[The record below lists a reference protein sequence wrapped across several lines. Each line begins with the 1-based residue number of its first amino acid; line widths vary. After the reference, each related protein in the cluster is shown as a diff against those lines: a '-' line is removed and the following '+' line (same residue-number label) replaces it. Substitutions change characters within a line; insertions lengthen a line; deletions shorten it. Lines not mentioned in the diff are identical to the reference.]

1 MIKAEPK
8 SILRFL
14 HQHYDFLKE
23 LFDVQCNE
31 GFISMEIFQR
41 KLEAYDVMIEH
52 QLQDFAI
59 LIDQNGVYYWNETY
73 YQLFE
78 FIHQEFK
85 PLLPEEIESYYQL
98 LSGILIKL
106 KGFSHQDKNLTL
118 NQIDALKKQLLK
130 FRNTLQNN
138 TKSLLAETQKIKA
151 NLANLTYHEKIKS
164 ASFLIDH
171 YIVPL
176 NQMLDVQHSQSIY
189 QLFLSISKYS
199 NLRRLDYS
207 HESLRNEFEKLY
219 HLTSELIKD
228 LAHESKIITNEL
240 IPFLER
246 IKTESEYLKGFYMY
260 LNQGN
265 CYKSIQPPF
274 LPKKWNNIV
283 YNPSIYEE
291 TKEYF
296 DQFVEEEDLFIQEE
310 TSPTKHWFFNK
321 ENFLLKLQSEL
332 PILNFFEW
340 CLEKIAQEKADF
352 TLDDYFLLTGL
363 MYENTL
369 EIEHIEGD
377 VQIFINEIELK
388 VPHFQIK

>member
-1 MIKAEPK
+1 
-8 SILRFL
+8 
-14 HQHYDFLKE
+14 
-23 LFDVQCNE
+23 
-31 GFISMEIFQR
+31 
-41 KLEAYDVMIEH
+41 
-52 QLQDFAI
+52 
-59 LIDQNGVYYWNETY
+59 
-73 YQLFE
+73 
-78 FIHQEFK
+78 
-85 PLLPEEIESYYQL
+85 
-98 LSGILIKL
+98 
-106 KGFSHQDKNLTL
+106 
-118 NQIDALKKQLLK
+118 
-130 FRNTLQNN
+130 
-138 TKSLLAETQKIKA
+138 
-151 NLANLTYHEKIKS
+151 
-164 ASFLIDH
+164 
-171 YIVPL
+171 
-176 NQMLDVQHSQSIY
+176 
-189 QLFLSISKYS
+189 
-199 NLRRLDYS
+199 
-207 HESLRNEFEKLY
+207 
-219 HLTSELIKD
+219 
-228 LAHESKIITNEL
+228 
-240 IPFLER
+240 
-246 IKTESEYLKGFYMY
+246 MY